1 MGDQARAP
9 CTQDSSP
16 EAMVQAGDARARP
29 RVSTVP
35 RLIGALPGTVATAG
49 RIRVTRPR
57 VPKQAHPLRA
67 LLGGI

>member
-16 EAMVQAGDARARP
+16 EATVQAGDARARP

-35 RLIGALPGTVATAG
+35 RLIGALPGTVAK
-49 RIRVTRPR
+49 RVLSASGNLDPHGQHEDR
-57 VPKQAHPLRA
+57 AHGM
-67 LLGGI
+67 LL